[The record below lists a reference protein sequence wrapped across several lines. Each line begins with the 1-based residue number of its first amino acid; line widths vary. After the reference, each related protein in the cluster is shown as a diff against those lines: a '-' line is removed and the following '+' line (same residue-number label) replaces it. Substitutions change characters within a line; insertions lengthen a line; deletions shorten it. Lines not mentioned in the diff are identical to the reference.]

1 MSSSTVATSSVR
13 THEHQVVSNHMF
25 SSNAHKS
32 IWTSLWENF
41 VSVIPDRVNQT
52 PNFDGYKPLV
62 AAIKEDDWDEANEY
76 LKNHKKDIKE
86 IFAARDS
93 KKEIHMIFN
102 AAAIREE
109 CMFVEE
115 FIELVPSDALEFV
128 DPETAI
134 TVLHM
139 AAMVGNNTIV
149 KALVKKNPNLPQ
161 IRSSDIPPVVPL
173 TYAAMKASDLQK
185 ETVEF
190 LYSVTRDEDPSPFS
204 GILGSVLLSGLI
216 QANAYGIALSILGR
230 HPELVGDMYSS
241 KPLEMIVER
250 PFAFLTGAE
259 LTWWERFIYSLIPV
273 HADGPYDY
281 AIRGDRENN
290 LATSKGTTK
299 DEENPPETSTVSTK
313 LEGSSSNTDERTI
326 TKYFM
331 PYFLRVPRIAQ
342 LYNQKLMHKQ
352 AVALV
357 KYVLA
362 VYGQKKD
369 DTEII
374 TGLFINPSILETAIK
389 YGTTEFVLEC
399 LHVFPMLCGGDHGE
413 KLIRMVITERNE
425 KVFSYICQI
434 KKRHY
439 PLDRLPTLDER
450 DNSILHHT
458 AKLAPNRRLN
468 SVSGAALQMQREM
481 QWFKGVA
488 DTMIQKARYI
498 RNKDGDTAQ
507 FLLTDQ
513 HKDLME
519 KGEKWMKDTSGSCM
533 VVATLIATVA
543 FAAAFTVPGGNI
555 SDTSKTNNGVPIFL
569 EKTSFIV
576 FVVADALA
584 LLSSITSVLMFLAIL
599 TSRYSEEDFLKSLP
613 LKLII
618 GLATLFISMATI
630 LISFGAAVSIVLS
643 DRYSRAAIPITLC
656 GCIPVLLFAFLQ
668 LPLFVE
674 MIRSTYWPITFG
686 EKSRNTIKKKPKKRK
701 LN

>member
-1 MSSSTVATSSVR
+1 
-13 THEHQVVSNHMF
+13 
-25 SSNAHKS
+25 
-32 IWTSLWENF
+32 
-41 VSVIPDRVNQT
+41 
-52 PNFDGYKPLV
+52 
-62 AAIKEDDWDEANEY
+62 
-76 LKNHKKDIKE
+76 
-86 IFAARDS
+86 
-93 KKEIHMIFN
+93 
-102 AAAIREE
+102 
-109 CMFVEE
+109 
-115 FIELVPSDALEFV
+115 
-128 DPETAI
+128 
-134 TVLHM
+134 
-139 AAMVGNNTIV
+139 
-149 KALVKKNPNLPQ
+149 
-161 IRSSDIPPVVPL
+161 
-173 TYAAMKASDLQK
+173 
-185 ETVEF
+185 
-190 LYSVTRDEDPSPFS
+190 
-204 GILGSVLLSGLI
+204 
-216 QANAYGIALSILGR
+216 
-230 HPELVGDMYSS
+230 
-241 KPLEMIVER
+241 
-250 PFAFLTGAE
+250 
-259 LTWWERFIYSLIPV
+259 
-273 HADGPYDY
+273 
-281 AIRGDRENN
+281 
-290 LATSKGTTK
+290 
-299 DEENPPETSTVSTK
+299 
-313 LEGSSSNTDERTI
+313 
-326 TKYFM
+326 
-331 PYFLRVPRIAQ
+331 
-342 LYNQKLMHKQ
+342 MHKQ

-576 FVVADALA
+576 FVVADSLA

-643 DRYSRAAIPITLC
+643 DRYSRDAIPITLC